1 MSMGRNQNLETRERI
16 IQATKEVMQARGLA
30 GATTREIARA
40 AGCSEGTLYNYF
52 ESKEELFLCVLR
64 EQLPSFIALI
74 MALPQR
80 AGSGTVRE
88 NLEEVAHGA
97 LTFYHQAV
105 PMGDSVFA
113 EPKLLARLREEIR
126 KRNVGPHKAN
136 EGVAAYLRAE
146 QLLARVSGDA
156 SPRAIADLLL
166 GACFQQAHHLHFLG
180 EAMPDGAE
188 ERFVKDIM
196 DILMDGLSPEA
207 E

>member
-1 MSMGRNQNLETRERI
+1 MSTGESQNLETRDRI
-16 IQATKEVMQARGLA
+16 IQAAKEVMRTRGLA
-30 GATTREIARA
+30 GATTKEIARA

-52 ESKEELFLCVLR
+52 ESKEDLFLCVLR
-64 EQLPSFIALI
+64 EQMPDFIALI

-88 NLEEVAHGA
+88 NLEEVANGA
-97 LTFYHQAV
+97 LAFYYQSA

-113 EPKLLARLREEIR
+113 EPKLLTRLREETR

-146 QLLARVSGDA
+146 QLLGRVSGDV

-166 GACFQQAHHLHFLG
+166 GACFQQVHHLHFLG
-180 EAMPDGAE
+180 ETMLVGAE
-188 ERFVKDIM
+188 KRFAKDIL
-196 DILMDGLSPEA
+196 DILMRGLLPDE